1 MDFAPRKAT
10 MPRDD
15 LRPGLLSALLGTS
28 QDEAQVIIAA
38 LAEVRDLPGAVC
50 EFGVAQGC
58 TSALI
63 ANEIRDEAT
72 VLHLFDS
79 FQGLPA
85 PSERD
90 ELKDDIFKLGS
101 MAAYQGQMAVAQEH
115 VEAKLRDIGFPR
127 ERVEIHAGFVENTLR
142 NLAALPSVVKMAYVD
157 LDFYDGTKRALEFL
171 DCVCRVGSIVILDD
185 WDYFSSGVK
194 TAADEF
200 IARTA
205 GMWTIEVR
213 EFFAVMRRA

>member
-1 MDFAPRKAT
+1 MSI
-10 MPRDD
+10 RDD

-38 LAEVRDLPGAVC
+38 LAEVRELPGAVV
-50 EFGVAQGC
+50 EMGVAQGC

-63 ANEIRDEAT
+63 ANEIRDETT

-90 ELKDDIFKLGS
+90 VLKDDIFKLGS
-101 MAAYQGQMAVAQEH
+101 MAAYQSQMAVAQKH
-115 VEAKLRDIGFPR
+115 VESKLRAIGFSR
-127 ERVEIHAGFVENTLR
+127 GRVEIHAGLVENTLR
-142 NLAALPSVVKMAYVD
+142 NWDLLPSLVKFAYVD
-157 LDFYDGTKRALEFL
+157 LDFYEGTKRALEFL
-171 DCVCRVGSIVILDD
+171 DCACRPGAIVVVDD
-185 WDYFSSGVK
+185 YDYFSTGVK

-205 GMWTIEVR
+205 GMWTMEVR
-213 EFFAVMRRA
+213 EFFAIMRRV

>member
-1 MDFAPRKAT
+1 MSL
-10 MPRDD
+10 RDD

-28 QDEAQVIIAA
+28 QAEAQVIIAA

-50 EFGVAQGC
+50 EMGVAQGC

-85 PSERD
+85 PSDRD
-90 ELKDDIFKLGS
+90 VLKNDIFKLGS
-101 MAAYQGQMAVAQEH
+101 MDAYKGQMAVAQEH
-115 VEAKLRDIGFPR
+115 VEAQLRAIGFPR
-127 ERVEIHAGFVENTLR
+127 ERVEIHAGYLERTLR
-142 NLAALPSVVKMAYVD
+142 NWAALPSLVKFAYLDVD
-157 LDFYDGTKRALEFL
+157 LYDGTKAALDWL
-171 DCVCRVGSIVILDD
+171 DSACRVGSVVVTDD
-185 WDYFSSGVK
+185 YNFFSSGVK
-194 TAADEF
+194 TAVDEF

-205 GMWTIEVR
+205 GMWTMDVR
-213 EFFAVMRRA
+213 EFFVVLRRT

>member
-1 MDFAPRKAT
+1 MSI
-10 MPRDD
+10 RDD

-58 TSALI
+58 TSALM

-101 MAAYQGQMAVAQEH
+101 MAAYAGQMAVAQEH
-115 VEAKLRDIGFPR
+115 VEAQLRAIGFPR
-127 ERVEIHAGFVENTLR
+127 GRVEIHAGFIESTLR
-142 NLAALPSVVKMAYVD
+142 NWAALPSLVKMADVD
-157 LDFYDGTKRALEFL
+157 LDFFEGTKRALEFL
-171 DCVCRVGSIVILDD
+171 DCACRTGSIVVVDD
-185 WDYFSSGVK
+185 YGYFSTGVK
-194 TAADEF
+194 TAVDEF
-200 IARTA
+200 VARTA
-205 GMWTIEVR
+205 GMWTMDVR
-213 EFFAVMRRA
+213 EFFVVLRRV